1 MENLLLKIFMTN
13 FYNYAKRY
21 LELGWSLLPMQFV
34 SDSKGEMVKH
44 PMVQWKRF
52 QTEQPTLDEVVWW
65 LENGWFLGLVTGK
78 LSNLCVIDDD
88 RIKFKLSEYGFTSS
102 VVAKTKSGGK
112 HFFYRYSEGITN
124 TANEDIHVDVRGEG
138 GYVVLAPFNGYE
150 WLSLPTPENLKKL
163 QPFPEELKKIIYKNG
178 LTRTE
183 PIKISEIVGT
193 EKGNRDNNLLS
204 FANSLCRRYPKEEW
218 ESGVFPALL
227 GMNNTFPDPL
237 SASNVQRI
245 FLQATRFISSQ
256 PSISYKL
263 KNGEVNRIERNKV
276 ITYSTMP
283 DSEIMKIEERETMKL
298 GLPLADDTFD
308 WPTGYYVICGS
319 PGVGKGFFALW
330 LARKFWENGKKKSI
344 YFTLEMGEKL
354 VRTRILQAWS
364 DLTLSQFKK
373 KANTQKAQKLM
384 KQDVISVYPFGQKDS
399 RYQTP
404 ENFEKDFEEI
414 YQKGYRVFIF
424 DHLHELEGTNTN
436 DTNQAIVERWGKVF
450 QNIMK
455 KPEHI
460 DVWLF
465 VFAQPNGASIDK
477 KIIGRTDIAGS
488 KSITQK
494 CEFFISLNRKNN
506 YYKKSIEQLI
516 NESNSDNREMFVW
529 IDKNR
534 ISLTQYKG
542 FNIYFGE
549 DGNFYTDINE
559 AHNQNQ
565 NMGNETEID
574 KIWRG

>member
-1 MENLLLKIFMTN
+1 M
-13 FYNYAKRY
+13 
-21 LELGWSLLPMQFV
+21 
-34 SDSKGEMVKH
+34 
-44 PMVQWKRF
+44 
-52 QTEQPTLDEVVWW
+52 
-65 LENGWFLGLVTGK
+65 
-78 LSNLCVIDDD
+78 
-88 RIKFKLSEYGFTSS
+88 
-102 VVAKTKSGGK
+102 
-112 HFFYRYSEGITN
+112 FYRYSEGITN
-124 TANEDIHVDVRGEG
+124 TANENIHVDVRGEG

-150 WLSLPTPENLKKL
+150 WLSLPNTDNLKKL
-163 QPFPEELKKIIYKNG
+163 QSFPEELKKIIYKNG
-178 LTRTE
+178 LVRTE
-183 PIKISEIVGT
+183 PVKISEVVGT
-193 EKGNRDNNLLS
+193 GKGNRDNNLLS

-218 ESGVFPALL
+218 ETGVLPAVI

-237 SASNVQRI
+237 AESDVQRI

-256 PSISYKL
+256 PSIPYKL
-263 KNGEVNRIERNKV
+263 KNGEASKIERNKV

-283 DSEIMKIEERETMKL
+283 DSEMMKIEERETMKL
-298 GLPLADDTFD
+298 GLPHADNIFD

-364 DLTLSQFKK
+364 DLTLGQFK
-373 KANTQKAQKLM
+373 NGISTHKAQELM

-506 YYKKSIEQLI
+506 YYKKNIEQLI
-516 NESNSDNREMFVW
+516 NESTSDNREMFVW

-559 AHNQNQ
+559 VHKQNQ
-565 NMGNETEID
+565 NMGIETGID
-574 KIWRG
+574 KIWRS